1 MNVYDFD
8 HTIYDGDSSVDFY
21 LFVLGKKPYL
31 AVLLPLQV
39 WGMIRYLFGVASKE
53 TMKEAFFV
61 FARFIQAHKMASC
74 FWERNRAKLN
84 SWYLAR
90 KRDSDLII
98 SASPEFLLEP
108 VARGYLGVRLIAS
121 RLDPRTGKFDG
132 GNCYGE
138 EKAARLRALYPA
150 VKISSFYSDSYSDAP
165 LARIAE
171 NAFVVKKNR
180 IIKWESNGI

>member
-31 AVLLPLQV
+31 AGLLPLQV
-39 WGMIRYLFGVASKE
+39 WGMIRYLSGRVSKE

-74 FWERNRAKLN
+74 FWERNRVKLKP
-84 SWYLAR
+84 WYLAQR
-90 KRDSDLII
+90 RNSDLII

-108 VARGYLGVRLIAS
+108 LVRGYLGVRLIAS
-121 RLDPRTGKFDG
+121 RIDSRTGKYDG
-132 GNCYGE
+132 RNCYGE
-138 EKAARLRALYPA
+138 EKASRLRALYPA
-150 VKISSFYSDSYSDAP
+150 VRIGNFYSDSYSDAP
-165 LARIAE
+165 LAQIAE
-171 NAFVVKKNR
+171 NAFLVRKNR
-180 IIKWESNGI
+180 IIKWEGP